1 MSLAEELEAFFN
13 GYPKPRELLDA
24 LRGEMEALAKLH
36 HNE

>member
-1 MSLAEELEAFFN
+1 LAEELEAVFN
-13 GYPKPRELLDA
+13 GYTESRELLDA